1 MDYSL
6 LGLFHCIIFSQH
18 SSSAKFDSG
27 TGWPSFHTA
36 IETTSGVGQ
45 SSSQLSVIEKPDN
58 SYGMVRV
65 EVLCRQVRFV
75 LFITNEMLESY
86 HKYKPMKK
94 ILIPEKY
101 RPPVHTSQTVN
112 VISFIHPSQD
122 SSINSHFVS
131 FHFTSCCV
139 NTSEELNPGTRCTIT
154 LSLNHVVFYTFI

>member
-1 MDYSL
+1 MDHSL

-18 SSSAKFDSG
+18 RSSAKFDSG

-94 ILIPEKY
+94 
-101 RPPVHTSQTVN
+101 S
-112 VISFIHPSQD
+112 
-122 SSINSHFVS
+122 
-131 FHFTSCCV
+131 
-139 NTSEELNPGTRCTIT
+139 
-154 LSLNHVVFYTFI
+154 